1 MWLRLSRYVLIA
13 IALFLTACGIVAVAV
28 PLLVEHVV
36 LARAGDAIGR
46 QVGMERIRFNPFTLT
61 LSTGRVRVADQSGSG
76 DFVTIEA
83 LVADLS
89 ISSLRYLA
97 PVIDSAT
104 ITSPMI
110 RLQRTGD
117 RRFNFTDIVE
127 RLANSPT
134 DKPPPV
140 EDAARFAL
148 HNLTLSGGEITL
160 DDQVLGQKHRI
171 HDLTIGVPLVSNLD
185 HDAAVSVKPTLSA
198 VINGS
203 AFNLGGESMPFSAT
217 RKTSLDLSLRDVDI
231 ATYLALSPA
240 PLGFKVPTGKLG
252 SDLKINFTQEP
263 GGPKLGIAGSVRI
276 DDLRLDTRDGKRLVS
291 ARRLALDLD
300 RLEPLAGRYAFGT
313 LQADGLDVMIERGP
327 RGDFALADAFVV
339 GNAQREAPPA
349 GPAKKADSPI
359 AWSLHRT
366 RVSNGRVTFN
376 DQAVSPAVRLVHS
389 DISIALDEI
398 GSRQSAPAK
407 GSLALKQDGGSQ
419 LQWKGTL
426 DLPRSRA
433 AGDLTA
439 RVTEIAPYLPY
450 LSSLF
455 APGVD
460 LQSGALAVGGA
471 LAIGWGGRFALDV
484 SDANASVEQVRF
496 KLPER
501 DESALVVGGLVAEGV
516 SLSLLER
523 QASVSRLVLAGA
535 DIDLERDAA
544 GQLNLQSLL
553 APSPEPAPSN
563 SDDVPAV
570 TAATDPAAVAWAVT
584 VRQIDLERNRLAWH
598 DLTAQAPVAVSLT
611 DIAGRIEQVGTD
623 RSLESTLDLSAQVG
637 ESGTI
642 AARGGFV
649 LAPWSM
655 ALSLQL
661 KQLSLPVVD
670 PYVAQR
676 LTLSIDE
683 GTLSGSGD
691 LGIDGDRIRFSG
703 QLAVDDLHTRE
714 RTAPADD
721 AIRWKTLAL
730 DGIDLELNPAV
741 PGQADRI
748 AIEAVT
754 LSDFFAKVVLSEQG
768 RFNLQDLVRQAAP
781 PQPGSGA
788 AEAAETVPATESPG
802 PSIRL
807 GAVKLVR
814 GRSNFTDR
822 FVTPNYS
829 VNLTELDGG
838 LSAMASDDPAPAQ
851 VNLSGQI
858 DDDAPIEISGRINP
872 FGASLYADV
881 RAEAKGIDLP
891 KFSPYSG
898 KYAGYAIEKGK
909 LSLDV
914 HYRIENGQLAAENQL
929 VLDQLTL
936 GEKVDS
942 PQAPDL
948 PLQFALSLLKNRQG
962 EINLNL
968 PVAGSLSDPQFSIGG
983 ILANAL
989 GNLLTRIITSPFAAL
1004 ASAFG
1009 SEESLSFVEFA
1020 PGTAELAQESI
1031 KKLGTMAKAL
1041 TERPALKLEIAGRV
1055 DPKRER
1061 DAIKRQRLDM
1071 RLRLLQR
1078 REAGER
1084 LSEADERAA
1093 LEPQAAGRSAIDKE
1107 QYPALVKQLYDEIRQ
1122 ADQAPAASGSAKPP
1136 GLEDMEKALLDTV
1149 EVDAEAVR
1157 VLALRR
1163 AQLVRDWLATEGK
1176 VSRSRM
1182 FTLAPR
1188 TGPDMTGP
1196 NRSKPQCPAAC
1207 AEFSL
1212 R

>member
-1 MWLRLSRYVLIA
+1 MIA

-76 DFVTIEA
+76 EFVTIEA

-104 ITSPMI
+104 ITSPTI
-110 RLQRTGD
+110 RMQRTAD

-127 RLANSPT
+127 RLASTPS
-134 DKPPPV
+134 DRPPPA
-140 EDAARFAL
+140 EEGARFAL

-160 DDQVLGQKHRI
+160 DDQVLDQKHRI
-171 HDLTIGVPLVSNLD
+171 HDLTIGVPFVSNLD
-185 HDAAVSVKPTLSA
+185 HDAAVSVKPALSA

-252 SDLKINFTQEP
+252 SDLRITFTQEA

-276 DDLRLDTRDGKRLVS
+276 DDLRLDTRDGKRLIL

-300 RLEPLAGRYAFGT
+300 SVEPLAGRYAFGT
-313 LQADGLDVMIERGP
+313 LQADGLDVMVERGP
-327 RGDFALADAFVV
+327 RGNFALAEAFVV
-339 GNAQREAPPA
+339 GKEQREAPPA

-359 AWSLHRT
+359 TWSLHGT
-366 RVSNGRVTFN
+366 RVGNGRVTFS

-389 DISIALDEI
+389 DISIALAEI
-398 GSRQSAPAK
+398 GSRQGAPAK

-426 DLPRSRA
+426 DLSRSRA

-439 RVTEIAPYLPY
+439 RVAKIAPYLPY
-450 LSSLF
+450 LSGLF

-471 LAIGWGGRFALDV
+471 VAIDWGGRFALDV
-484 SDANASVEQVRF
+484 TEASASVEQVRF

-501 DESALVVGGLVAEGV
+501 DESAVTVGRIAAEGV

-544 GQLNLQSLL
+544 GQLNLRSLL
-553 APSPEPAPSN
+553 APSPEPAPTN
-563 SDDVPAV
+563 SADVPDVAEA
-570 TAATDPAAVAWAVT
+570 TAPATAAWAVT
-584 VRQIDLERNRLAWH
+584 VKQIDLERNRLAWH
-598 DLTAQAPVAVSLT
+598 DLTAPAPVTVPMT

-623 RSLESTLDLSAQVG
+623 RSLASTVDLSAQVG

-655 ALSLQL
+655 ALSLHL
-661 KQLSLPVVD
+661 KQIALPVVD

-703 QLAVDDLHTRE
+703 QLAVDDLYTRE
-714 RTAPADD
+714 RTAPTDD
-721 AIRWKTLAL
+721 AIRWKSLAL

-741 PGQADRI
+741 PGAADRI

-754 LSDFFAKVVLSEQG
+754 LSDFFAEVVLSEQG
-768 RFNLQDLVRQAAP
+768 RFNLQDLLRP
-781 PQPGSGA
+781 PTPAQTGSGPAVTTVA
-788 AEAAETVPATESPG
+788 AQAETAPATKSPG

-807 GAVKLVR
+807 GSVKLVR

-822 FVTPNYS
+822 FVKPNYS
-829 VNLTELDGG
+829 VNLTELDGV

-851 VNLSGQI
+851 VSLSGQI

-914 HYRIENGQLAAENQL
+914 HYRVENGQLAAENQL

-1009 SEESLSFVEFA
+1009 GEESLSFVEFA

-1031 KKLGTMAKAL
+1031 RKLGTMAKAL
-1041 TERPALKLEIAGRV
+1041 TERPGLKLEIAGRV

-1084 LSEADERAA
+1084 LSEAEERAA
-1093 LEPQAAGRSAIDKE
+1093 LEPPATGHSAIDKAE
-1107 QYPALVKQLYDEIRQ
+1107 YPALVKQLYDEVTP
-1122 ADQAPAASGSAKPP
+1122 ADQAPAKSGSAKPA
-1136 GLEDMEKALLDTV
+1136 GLEDMEKVLLDTI

-1163 AQLVRDWLATEGK
+1163 AQLVRDWLATQGK

-1196 NRSKPQCPAAC
+1196 NRSKPQCSAAC